1 MYQQAARGF
10 QQNFGSFEPSDI
22 IYVDDPRKLDARIEQ
37 IRTNPPRLIV
47 AIGTNAATVARTRYR
62 DIPIIYC
69 LALHPGQNNLVG
81 SNVGGI
87 TLNLGA
93 PQLFAEV
100 ERLLPKLGRI
110 GVVYN
115 EQVSGPVVRDAQRYL
130 RGKVRLVT
138 RDARTPREAA
148 QAVEELM
155 GQVDAFWLVWDQV
168 VLNPTNFNLLVNLS
182 LKNKVALIAPAP
194 AFVEAGALM
203 SVGPDYL
210 KAGQR
215 AGELARQ
222 FLEGNLREF
231 SAEPPPQTVVTINA
245 PVARKLGIR
254 IPQDLVAEILSGQE

>member
-1 MYQQAARGF
+1 
-10 QQNFGSFEPSDI
+10 
-22 IYVDDPRKLDARIEQ
+22 
-37 IRTNPPRLIV
+37 
-47 AIGTNAATVARTRYR
+47 
-62 DIPIIYC
+62 
-69 LALHPGQNNLVG
+69 
-81 SNVGGI
+81 
-87 TLNLGA
+87 
-93 PQLFAEV
+93 
-100 ERLLPKLGRI
+100 
-110 GVVYN
+110 
-115 EQVSGPVVRDAQRYL
+115 VVRDAQRYL